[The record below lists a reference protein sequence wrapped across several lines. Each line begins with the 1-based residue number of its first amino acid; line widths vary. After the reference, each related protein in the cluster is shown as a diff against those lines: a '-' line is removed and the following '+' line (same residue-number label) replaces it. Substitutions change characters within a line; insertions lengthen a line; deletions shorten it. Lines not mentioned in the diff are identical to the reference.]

1 MNDEQSQYALIAKD
15 WPELCKESEQVE
27 AFALN
32 DPRTACFYAR
42 RTIELMVEWIYKY
55 DSTLRRPYESNLSS
69 LIHNY
74 DFRELVGPEHFQRI
88 KLIKDLGNNAV
99 HQNDPIKQA
108 ESVLAASEI
117 FQLLRWFVLT
127 YGRNPQAV
135 RGLRFDKTLL
145 PKGGQVPEQT
155 HQQLAALADQLAQ
168 RDQQLK
174 AAQAESSSHQSKLEQ
189 AKKELEA
196 LKAVNQAQQQPE
208 EDLTEFQTRQL
219 YIDHYLE
226 ETGWR
231 LGHGRSDEVEVN
243 GMPNETGQGFVDY
256 VLWGD
261 DGKPLALVEAKRT
274 SKDPKI
280 GQQQAKLYADCL
292 EKQFGQRPIIF
303 LSNGYRHLI
312 WDDIKYPPRDVQ
324 GFYKK
329 DELEL
334 LIRRR
339 DSIKPLQDL
348 KINKRITERYYQERA
363 IRCITES
370 LEKKHRK
377 SLLVMA
383 TGTGKTRTV
392 ISLCDLL
399 IRSNW
404 VKRVLFLADRTALV
418 NQAEKAF
425 KEHLP
430 DCSPVNLVTNRHGEG
445 RVFLSTYPTILN
457 LIDSQENSGQRRF
470 GVGHFDLVVID
481 EAHRSVY
488 QKYGAIFDYFD
499 SLLVGL
505 TATPKDEVD
514 KNTYRL
520 FGLDVGMPTDEYG
533 LDQAVEDKFLTP
545 FRAIS
550 VPLRFVRDGIR
561 YDELSDEDK
570 AEWDEIEWAD
580 GQDTPTKVESG
591 AINKWLF
598 NTDTVDKVLE
608 HLLTHGQRAEDSDRI
623 GKTIIF
629 AKNHDHAV
637 FIQERFDA
645 NYPHLIGRCARV
657 IDNRATYAQ
666 SLIDDFS
673 DPANPL
679 DIAISV
685 DMLDTGID
693 VPEIVNLIFFKLVRS
708 KTKFWQMLG
717 RGTRLC
723 PDLFGPGEDKSFFW
737 IFDYCQNLEFFLGQG
752 GTESGSNQETM
763 AAKLFKIRLDL
774 LLALDQGG
782 HKNPTSGL
790 LTEPTTQLPK
800 DLGLHR
806 AQLAG
811 LLKAEVASCNSDN
824 FLVRPHLQ
832 MVERFS
838 KPEEWGSIGETERR
852 DLAGTIAYLPF
863 GQKTDDP
870 DARRFDLLLYKL
882 QIAQLQKDAVFLKLQ
897 QQVQEIAALLAE
909 KESIPMVV
917 SQLPL
922 IQDLQTAEW
931 WQDANALMLENVR
944 RNLRGLI
951 GLIEKQSRPLIYT
964 DFEDQIGPGNE
975 IDSTSLITN
984 DEFRQFRL
992 KTRTLLKQH
1001 QDNLTVQRLRRNQAL
1016 TATDLEELERFLLDQ
1031 GVGSQAVID
1040 KVKEDEKGLGIFIR
1054 HLIGLDRKAAKEV
1067 FAEFLTEGTYNS
1079 TQIQFVNE
1087 IINYLTQHGV
1097 MEPGLLYQP
1106 PFTDMAPEG
1115 PDQIFQT
1122 AELDKICNLMA
1133 FIRSRALFQ
1142 EAA

>member
-1 MNDEQSQYALIAKD
+1 MNNQQSQYGLIAKE
-15 WPELCKESEQVE
+15 WPELCKEAEQVE

-42 RTIELMVEWIYKY
+42 RTVELMVEWIYEY
-55 DSTLRRPYESNLSS
+55 DSTLRRPYETNLSS

-74 DFRELVGPEHFQRI
+74 DFRELVGPKHFERI
-88 KLIKDLGNNAV
+88 KYVKNLGNDAV
-99 HQNDPIKQA
+99 HKNEPIKQA

-117 FQLLRWFVLT
+117 FQVLRWLALT
-127 YGRNPQAV
+127 YGRNAQNI

-145 PKGGQVPEQT
+145 PKGGQVFEQT
-155 HQQLAALADQLAQ
+155 RQQLAALADQLAE
-168 RDQQLK
+168 RDQQLR
-174 AAQAESSSHQSKLEQ
+174 AAQAESSSHQIELEH

-231 LGHGRSDEVEVN
+231 LDHGRSDEVEVN
-243 GMPNETGQGFVDY
+243 GMPNETGEGFVDY

-292 EKQFGQRPIIF
+292 EQQFGQRPIIF

-312 WDDIKYPPRDVQ
+312 WDDINYPPRDVQ

-339 DSIKPLQDL
+339 DSIKPLQEL
-348 KINKRITERYYQERA
+348 NINKRITERYYQERA

-404 VKRVLFLADRTALV
+404 VKRILFLADRTALV

-533 LDQAVEDKFLTP
+533 LDQAIEDKYLTP

-570 AEWDEIEWAD
+570 AEWDEIDWDE
-580 GQDTPTKVESG
+580 GQTTPTTVESG

-657 IDNRATYAQ
+657 IDNRTTYAQ
-666 SLIDDFS
+666 SLIDEFS

-763 AAKLFKIRLDL
+763 ATKLFKIRLDL

-782 HKNPTSGL
+782 HRNTNLGF
-790 LTEPTTQLPK
+790 LTDQTTELPK
-800 DLGLHR
+800 DLGSHR
-806 AQLAG
+806 AQIAG
-811 LLKAEVASCNSDN
+811 LLKAEVSSCNPDN

-838 KPEEWGSIGETERR
+838 NANEWNSINEAARNE
-852 DLAGTIAYLPF
+852 LSSTIAYLPF
-863 GQKTDDP
+863 GQKKDDP

-882 QIAQLQKDAVFLKLQ
+882 QIAHLQNDSVFLKLQ
-897 QQVQEIAALLAE
+897 QQVQEIAGLLVE
-909 KESIPMVV
+909 KETIPMVL

-922 IQDLQTAEW
+922 IQEIQTNEW
-931 WQDANALMLENVR
+931 WQDINPIMLENVR
-944 RNLRGLI
+944 RKLRSLI
-951 GLIEKQSRPLIYT
+951 GIIEKKARKPVYT
-964 DFEDQIGPGNE
+964 DFEDQIGEGSE
-975 IDSTSLITN
+975 IDSTHLITN
-984 DEFRQFRL
+984 DEFRKFRL
-992 KTRTLLKQH
+992 KTRNILQQY
-1001 QDNLTVQRLRRNQAL
+1001 QDNLTIQRLRRNQAL
-1016 TATDLEELERFLLDQ
+1016 TASDLIELEQFLLEH
-1031 GVGSQAVID
+1031 GAGSQAMLNQI
-1040 KVKEDEKGLGIFIR
+1040 KEEDNGLGIFVR
-1054 HLIGLDRKAAKEV
+1054 SLIGLDRKAAKEV
-1067 FAEFLTEGTYNS
+1067 FSEFLTEGIYNS
-1079 TQIQFVNE
+1079 TQIQFINE
-1087 IINYLTQHGV
+1087 IINYLTQYGV
-1097 MEPGLLYQP
+1097 MEPEMLYQA

-1115 PDQIFQT
+1115 PEQIFQPD
-1122 AELDKICNLMA
+1122 EVDKICNLMA
-1133 FIRSRALFQ
+1133 FIRSRASYQ